1 METSPGA
8 VTHSGLPTG
17 RTKIKAP
24 PTGGAFVFLIL
35 GEWELPKLTS
45 IGISFVTSHNDDASE
60 NGKHVAVDPL
70 VHLDSVTHHTLSVT
84 LRKTVTDSP

>member
-1 METSPGA
+1 MVFPPGELR
-8 VTHSGLPTG
+8 S
-17 RTKIKAP
+17 KAP
-24 PTGGAFVFLIL
+24 PTGGAFVFLML

-45 IGISFVTSHNDDASE
+45 IGISFMTSHNDDASE
-60 NGKHVAVDPL
+60 NGKHIAVGPL